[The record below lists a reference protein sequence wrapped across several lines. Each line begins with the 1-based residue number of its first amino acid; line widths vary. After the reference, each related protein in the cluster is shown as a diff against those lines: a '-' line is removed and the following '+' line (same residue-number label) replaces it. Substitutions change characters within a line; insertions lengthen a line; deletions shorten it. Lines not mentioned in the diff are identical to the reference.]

1 MIRINLIPVPKVR
14 KQERLI
20 VEAGIAV
27 AVIIITCVVGYLIGA
42 SKYTEIEKYQ
52 AENRKIT
59 EEINKLKA
67 KVGEV
72 EKYKQKLKT
81 LKDQL
86 GVINALQAGR
96 SGPVRMMDELTDL
109 VPRKLWLNN
118 FKEQNRKVTMQGV
131 ASDGPVIADFLENL
145 KKAKF
150 FSNVELLTVQ
160 AQEQDGLKLQRF
172 TITADVK
179 YDF

>member
-20 VEAGIAV
+20 IEASVGLLIIIAV
-27 AVIIITCVVGYLIGA
+27 VLACYFVGLSKKSLNDSLAAQNAQIT
-42 SKYTEIEKYQ
+42 Q
-52 AENRKIT
+52 
-59 EEINKLKA
+59 EINKLKA

-86 GVINALQAGR
+86 AIINALQTGR

-109 VPRKLWLNN
+109 VPRRLWLTTFRETNH
-118 FKEQNRKVTMQGV
+118 KVTMQGF
-131 ASDGPVIADFLENL
+131 ASDGPIVADFLDKL
-145 KKAKF
+145 KSSKY
-150 FSNVELLTVQ
+150 FSGTELQTV
-160 AQEQDGLKLQRF
+160 QEQDQAKTELQKF
-172 TITADVK
+172 TITTMVK